1 MNEFQYNGT
10 PQEQAM
16 ADLLKT
22 QGHRLARQQIIFALI
37 FLLVIVL
44 AAYYIVTR
52 MIWATF
58 DGYITLDENRISA
71 VDDIYILKVNKEMG
85 EVVHKG
91 DTLYSYVLLGNIV
104 NQYDPNIL
112 PSAVKETHDMEVQ
125 AKLAQQEIPVLRTR
139 LAELRKQK
147 ASESSDI
154 YYGLTD
160 NTKRNA
166 LDAEIAEVEEELRKQ
181 AKKVEI
187 YAQAKNTT
195 YNFMSRRG
203 AGTTNA
209 AMPYSNTSI
218 YNPGLIHYCCAPA
231 DAFISKINVSDKTL
245 VFKSEEVMVIQHTD
259 YADCHLG
266 VIAYVPNDM
275 VKYMESP
282 DDADII
288 INKDLELQAKLQMV
302 GLRVEEIP
310 KHLQSNF
317 SHDANAVVAVFTLN
331 PNQRVP
337 AWVMSNRL
345 PVRIRVN
352 KIGAMLDPK
361 PLPMY
366 TVPVG
371 KNENVKRSVMIS
383 SDTNN
388 HQLIRW
394 SRSLVRFR
402 LRKHADILLP
412 TKNWSILN
420 WLSNMESVVFD
431 CFLNF
436 LWLWYIIKLA
446 ITFNTHIIEVLA
458 LGYFIRV
465 CFSQLAFIL
474 VLMVSERKKDVWFL
488 YRYLPLMSPYTGY
501 FLRIARLSAHLQEI
515 FFRRSYKDAWNPEK
529 TSRYA
534 QLEGI

>member
-22 QGHRLARQQIIFALI
+22 QGHRLARQQIVFALI

-71 VDDIYILKVNKEMG
+71 FDDIYILKVNKEMG

-203 AGTTNA
+203 AGRANA

-231 DAFISKINVSDKTL
+231 DAYISRINVNDKTL

-288 INKDLELQAKLQMV
+288 INKDLELKAKLQMV

-345 PVRIRVN
+345 SVRIRVN

-366 TVPVG
+366 TVG
-371 KNENVKRSVMIS
+371 KNENVERSNRFS

-388 HQLIRW
+388 HQ
-394 SRSLVRFR
+394 
-402 LRKHADILLP
+402 
-412 TKNWSILN
+412 
-420 WLSNMESVVFD
+420 E
-431 CFLNF
+431 
-436 LWLWYIIKLA
+436 
-446 ITFNTHIIEVLA
+446 
-458 LGYFIRV
+458 
-465 CFSQLAFIL
+465 Q
-474 VLMVSERKKDVWFL
+474 KK
-488 YRYLPLMSPYTGY
+488 
-501 FLRIARLSAHLQEI
+501 
-515 FFRRSYKDAWNPEK
+515 
-529 TSRYA
+529 
-534 QLEGI
+534 